1 MEYNSA
7 TKRLVTGGFSFESD
21 FCGNSNSNCS
31 FVTMLE
37 NDNLDVK
44 WSMTLD
50 GSNVSYNDSRFL
62 PLQSISFS
70 DDGSLVAVMINEP
83 FSITLMNALTGE
95 VRASI

>member
-1 MEYNSA
+1 MDYNSA
-7 TKRLVTGGFSFESD
+7 TKRIVTGGFSFESD

-50 GSNVSYNDSRFL
+50 GSYVSECS
-62 PLQSISFS
+62 
-70 DDGSLVAVMINEP
+70 SL
-83 FSITLMNALTGE
+83 ITLDFNSPGYCF
-95 VRASI
+95 